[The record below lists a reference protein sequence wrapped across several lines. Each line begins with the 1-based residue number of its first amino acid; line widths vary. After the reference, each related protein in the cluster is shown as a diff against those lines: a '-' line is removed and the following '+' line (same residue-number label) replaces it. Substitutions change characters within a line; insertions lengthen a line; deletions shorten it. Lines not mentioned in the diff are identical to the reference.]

1 MICTKC
7 NHELPAQAKFC
18 PNCAATVPQQP
29 TIQVQQDVGTVKGA
43 VTGAILGAD
52 AMTAGVNAS
61 TTQRIETVES
71 GGAAIGAIIG
81 DRESPIHVGGEQ
93 HYDQRTEGDQI
104 NVGNITGS
112 QGLAI
117 GRHAQA
123 TVTTGI
129 SDTVLGTV
137 FAPLW
142 HTLQQVPPEN
152 QAAAMQQAKELQSE
166 VAKGKSA
173 NDERVADLL
182 NGLVKLVPGAVSAVV
197 SAFAS
202 PLLAGIAGPVTKYV
216 LKQLGLPQG

>member
-1 MICTKC
+1 MICAKC

-18 PNCAATVPQQP
+18 PNCATPVPHP
-29 TIQVQQDVGTVKGA
+29 STIQVQQDVGTVKGA
-43 VTGAILGAD
+43 VTGMILGTDTVTSAIN
-52 AMTAGVNAS
+52 AGTA
-61 TTQRIETVES
+61 QRIETVES
-71 GGAAIGAIIG
+71 GGAAVGAIIG
-81 DRESPIHVGGEQ
+81 DKESPIYVGGEQ

-104 NVGNITGS
+104 NVGNIIGS

-129 SDTVLGTV
+129 SDTALGTV

-142 HTLQQVPPEN
+142 HTLQQVPPEK

-173 NDERVADLL
+173 NDERIADLL
-182 NGLVKLVPGAVSAVV
+182 GGLVKLVPEAASAVV
-197 SAFAS
+197 STFAS

-216 LKQLGLPQG
+216 LKQLRLPQG